1 MYNRYLANY
10 EFLHTTLQK
19 TLKKYRFNNFDS
31 LDGKNTFKNLSHLYN
46 LVILKYLVNN
56 SLIDDFEFLFI
67 DFKTIPELKFSLADE
82 IIKSEFYFDSEYKE
96 DFKIYAGE
104 EYISE
109 QIGRDFLVIKNYL
122 IKNKIYSYKK
132 TFLLLDECKDK
143 LHLLTES

>member
-82 IIKSEFYFDSEYKE
+82 IIKSEFCFDSEYKE
-96 DFKIYAGE
+96 DFTIYAGE

-132 TFLLLDECKDK
+132 NIFIA
-143 LHLLTES
+143 

>member
-10 EFLHTTLQK
+10 EFLQATLQK

-96 DFKIYAGE
+96 DFTIYAGE

>member
-96 DFKIYAGE
+96 DFTIYAGE